1 VGKGALRAVPTGR
14 TITVDLINVDL
25 GVGEAYAHGTI
36 EIDERLV
43 EFFQAAIME
52 YGGRVRV
59 NSERSIVIGQR
70 PIHISFETRGVA
82 ALTVGPGL
90 SA

>member
-1 VGKGALRAVPTGR
+1 VPTGR

-25 GVGEAYAHGTI
+25 GVGEAHADGTI

-43 EFFQAAIME
+43 EFFVPLPHQAAIME

-70 PIHISFETRGVA
+70 PIHITFEIPGVA